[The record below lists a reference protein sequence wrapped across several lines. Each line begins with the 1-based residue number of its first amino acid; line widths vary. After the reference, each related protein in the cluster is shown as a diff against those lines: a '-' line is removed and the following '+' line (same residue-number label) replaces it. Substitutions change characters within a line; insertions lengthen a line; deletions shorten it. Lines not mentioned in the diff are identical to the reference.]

1 MAGPGHRRGVA
12 PAFTLLEVM
21 VALTILAISLMAL
34 ADLTGNALRNHSY
47 ARDLTVA
54 TLLARGK
61 MAALEETYEDKG
73 FTDFDESEEGDF
85 ADQGRPGFKWRVELK
100 KPDSAMAPD
109 ELLSVLL
116 GASGSDAQDL
126 MGKLLGTGGG
136 KAGQAG
142 GPQTASAGGLVG
154 GMLQAQLTAFGE
166 ALKKS
171 LREMRLTVGWMDG
184 RQLRQFTVTTHLVVL
199 NPKAPGGA
207 RGPDPDAPPNLTAPQ
222 SPQQLQQQLLQ
233 QQLLQ
238 RQQQQLQQ
246 QQLQP
251 GAAPFGFTP
260 FGKKGKQ

>member
-1 MAGPGHRRGVA
+1 MAGPDPRRGAA

-34 ADLTGNALRNHSY
+34 ADLTGSALRNHAY

-73 FTDFDESEEGDF
+73 FTDFDESVEGDF
-85 ADQGRPGFKWRVELK
+85 ADQGRPDFKWRVELK
-100 KPDSAMAPD
+100 KPDSALSPD
-109 ELLSVLL
+109 ELLSGLL

-126 MGKLLGTGGG
+126 MGKLLGTSGA

-207 RGPDPDAPPNLTAPQ
+207 RGPDPDAPPNLKAPQ
-222 SPQQLQQQLLQ
+222 SPQQLQQQLL
-233 QQLLQ
+233 
-238 RQQQQLQQ
+238 Q

>member
-1 MAGPGHRRGVA
+1 
-12 PAFTLLEVM
+12 M

-34 ADLTGNALRNHSY
+34 ADLTGNALRNHAY

-61 MAALEETYEDKG
+61 MAALEESYDDKG
-73 FTDFDESEEGDF
+73 FKDFDESEEGDF
-85 ADQGRPGFKWRVELK
+85 ADEGHAEVKWRVELK
-100 KPDSAMAPD
+100 KPDSALSPD

-116 GASGSDAQDL
+116 GAGGGDAQDL

-142 GPQTASAGGLVG
+142 GPQTASAGGLLG

-166 ALKKS
+166 ALKQS

-207 RGPDPDAPPNLTAPQ
+207 RGPDPDLPPNLKAPQ
-222 SPQQLQQQLLQ
+222 NPQQLQQLQQQLLQ
-233 QQLLQ
+233 QQQ
-238 RQQQQLQQ
+238 
-246 QQLQP
+246 QP
-251 GAAPFGFTP
+251 GATPFGFSP
-260 FGKKGKQ
+260 FGRKGTK

>member
-1 MAGPGHRRGVA
+1 MKAASALRSGAA

-21 VALTILAISLMAL
+21 VALAILAISLMAL
-34 ADLTGNALRNHSY
+34 ADLTGNALRNHAY

-61 MAALEETYEDKG
+61 MAALEEGYEDKG
-73 FTDFDESEEGDF
+73 FKDFDETEEGDF
-85 ADQGRPGFKWRVELK
+85 AEEGHAEVKWRVELK
-100 KPDSAMAPD
+100 KPDSALSPD

-116 GASGSDAQDL
+116 GAAGGDAQDL
-126 MGKLLGTGGG
+126 MAKLLGTGGAG
-136 KAGQAG
+136 AGQAG
-142 GPQTASAGGLVG
+142 GPRTASAGGLVG

-184 RQLRQFTVTTHLVVL
+184 RRLNQFTVTTHLVVL

-207 RGPDPDAPPNLTAPQ
+207 RGPNPDIPPNLAALQ
-222 SPQQLQQQLLQ
+222 NPQQLQQQLIQQ

-238 RQQQQLQQ
+238 QQRI
-246 QQLQP
+246 QP
-251 GAAPFGFTP
+251 VPPGFRGRGA
-260 FGKKGKQ
+260 Q